1 MTRPGMRE
9 WALGARG
16 RIVTWPAPDAYVL
29 VEGVLLRMGTD
40 IPGMAPG
47 TEVVVGLDAEGRTLV
62 AHGTTPGERGRVD
75 RGRPRT
81 GGPAIREDGGP
92 GDE

>member
-1 MTRPGMRE
+1 MNGGMRE

-40 IPGMAPG
+40 TPGMAPG
-47 TEVVVGLDAEGRTLV
+47 TEVVVGHDAEGRTLV
-62 AHGTTPGERGRVD
+62 AHGTTPGER
-75 RGRPRT
+75 
-81 GGPAIREDGGP
+81 EDGGP
-92 GDE
+92 GMREDGWPGDE